1 MIKFVLLCF
10 LPFFHLLADWPQY
23 HGPFFDKSTKNPLPI
38 NPGSIT
44 EDNIIWKCPTPLG
57 FSSFS
62 TSSDRAFTLVAEE
75 DEDGLL
81 REICI
86 ALDLSTGQRIWHK
99 QLSLA
104 SYGHGG
110 GNAGTLENSGGD
122 GPRSTPSVH
131 QGLVFIY
138 DSAMALHCLSSD
150 TGKQIWKIDVI
161 KEHEGRNITW
171 KNASSPLLINDLVI
185 ICGGGSG
192 QSLIGVE
199 QKTGKVRWENGD
211 ETLTHATPAYASIHG
226 QEQVLFLC
234 RSGLISIDPQ
244 TGKKLW
250 TQEFPFKVST
260 ASSPVVAND
269 LVFCSA
275 GYGVGAAVFRIS
287 QKGGSWESKMLWR
300 KRNELMNHWS
310 TPLYYRGHIY
320 GIFGFKE
327 YGKAPLQCID
337 LATGTI
343 QWSKKG
349 FGQGNLIRSGDTL
362 LALSDDGQLVTVSA
376 TPRAYHELG
385 RMKFLDGK
393 CWSTPTLNKN
403 YLLSRSTK
411 EGGCILLKK

>member
-1 MIKFVLLCF
+1 MRKFVLLCL

-23 HGPFFDKSTKNPLPI
+23 HGPLFDKSTKNPLPI

-226 QEQVLFLC
+226 QEQVLF
-234 RSGLISIDPQ
+234 
-244 TGKKLW
+244 
-250 TQEFPFKVST
+250 
-260 ASSPVVAND
+260 
-269 LVFCSA
+269 
-275 GYGVGAAVFRIS
+275 
-287 QKGGSWESKMLWR
+287 
-300 KRNELMNHWS
+300 ELKY
-310 TPLYYRGHIY
+310 PAYVIY
-320 GIFGFKE
+320 
-327 YGKAPLQCID
+327 
-337 LATGTI
+337 
-343 QWSKKG
+343 
-349 FGQGNLIRSGDTL
+349 
-362 LALSDDGQLVTVSA
+362 
-376 TPRAYHELG
+376 
-385 RMKFLDGK
+385 
-393 CWSTPTLNKN
+393 
-403 YLLSRSTK
+403 
-411 EGGCILLKK
+411 